1 MLKKKKSVLES
12 VSFAIQRIF
21 VLKKNDRKVLKKMIR
36 LASFLVNVSAFILF
50 LILKE

>member
-21 VLKKNDRKVLKKMIR
+21 VLKKNDKEALKNDNR
-36 LASFLVNVSAFILF
+36 LASCLVNVSAFILF
-50 LILKE
+50 FKE